1 MDEITGLYDHGARNR
16 NPITAVWYGIDELF
30 EKYPENGPYGYCG
43 GDPVKFVDL
52 DGRKLDENDAETFEH
67 LNAIKDALY
76 SAKVQIENERNQ
88 IQNSSELSGKDKSR
102 LNDLNKRH
110 KEIMRSFN
118 RMKKVIEDPKHIFRI
133 RTTNSKI
140 ADIKPSVDEIR
151 TLVYVK
157 GDMGNA
163 IHEVIVHG
171 SQIAWGKTWYQIIN
185 GEVIRYIKEGINEY
199 DIEVEAYRAQYAY
212 KGVLEG
218 YETPDY
224 DCSSCNYNTDEQ
236 INDFFSISSMDEIS
250 RWKVQIMQRGQ
261 IGNNLLYGKKKK

>member
-1 MDEITGLYDHGARNR
+1 MR
-16 NPITAVWYGIDELF
+16 
-30 EKYPENGPYGYCG
+30 
-43 GDPVKFVDL
+43 FVDL

-140 ADIKPSVDEIR
+140 SDIKPSVDEIR
-151 TLVYVK
+151 QGIITLVYVK
-157 GDMGNA
+157 GDMDNA
-163 IHEVIVHG
+163 IHKVIVHS

-185 GEVIRYIKEGINEY
+185 GEVIRYIKEGIDEY
-199 DIEVEAYRAQYAY
+199 DIEVE
-212 KGVLEG
+212 G
-218 YETPDY
+218 Y
-224 DCSSCNYNTDEQ
+224 
-236 INDFFSISSMDEIS
+236 
-250 RWKVQIMQRGQ
+250 
-261 IGNNLLYGKKKK
+261 